1 MAFYPLSYLETR
13 QLPLKTF
20 WGLNKNIDR
29 ISAERDLRQA
39 MVGIR
44 SQSSEG
50 VKEMMTDLRG
60 QMGTVY
66 EIDERAEAAN
76 TVRTSREEL
85 RRIARIGDLKNNVYP
100 R

>member
-1 MAFYPLSYLETR
+1 MDYWKVR
-13 QLPLKTF
+13 QLPLKAF

-29 ISAERDLRQA
+29 ISAERDIRTA

-50 VKEMMTDLRG
+50 VTEMMTDLRK
-60 QMGTVY
+60 QMGTIY

-85 RRIARIGDLKNNVYP
+85 RRIARIGDLRNNVYP